1 MPVVIKITSE
11 DIHIVSPSFFLL
23 QNHITYIKEENILQ
37 MRELGNNI
45 NIKKFIF
52 KNKYDIN
59 NVFNFLMELLKTNPA
74 VIVDMKSLTE
84 NTDEYINN
92 FYEKKNQ

>member
-1 MPVVIKITSE
+1 MPVVIKIFND
-11 DIHIVSPSFFLL
+11 DINFLNPCFFLL
-23 QNHITYIKEENILQ
+23 QNHIVSIIDDTYLYI
-37 MRELGNNI
+37 REFGNTT
-45 NIKKFIF
+45 NIKILKF

-74 VIVDMKSLTE
+74 VIVDMKSLIE